1 MNFRIQK
8 GIAVIGSTTIDQI
21 IHQNRRT
28 FKAGGVTV
36 YSGMTYSQHGIKT
49 GVITN
54 IADRNRQV
62 IACLRKQRIRVH
74 NGQTRQTTHF
84 INDIRPGDRRQKNP
98 QRAAPIRRQQVL
110 DHVKDVDGVHL
121 GPLHPKD
128 IDIGGIKSL
137 KGLDRPVILDI
148 QGLVRTV
155 KNGNVDLAVS
165 QQLNDALNV
174 SQIVKANRHE
184 YAVMLD
190 YFQTDLM
197 TLMQRFNIHEFIV
210 TSGASGGFVQGTTAA
225 ATPYAAASVK
235 YEGDPTGAGDIF
247 LAAYVTAHLRRRR
260 SIPDACQYA
269 ARLVAQQIEG
279 KYITEDVLRLKKPL
293 RLTK

>member
-1 MNFRIQK
+1 MIQK

-21 IHQNRRT
+21 IHRNRCT

-36 YSGMTYSQHGIKT
+36 YSGITYSRHGIAT
-49 GVITN
+49 RAITN
-54 IADRNRQV
+54 IADGNPQV
-62 IACLRKQRIRVH
+62 TACLRNQRILVH

-84 INDIRPGDRRQKNP
+84 INDIRPGNRRQKNP
-98 QRAAPIRRQQVL
+98 QCAAPIRRQQVL
-110 DHVKDVDGVHL
+110 DHVQDVGAVHL

-137 KGLDRPVILDI
+137 KGLDRQVILDI

-165 QQLNDALNV
+165 QQLFDALSV

-184 YAVMLD
+184 YVVMLD
-190 YFQTDLM
+190 FFQTDLM
-197 TLMQRFNIHEFIV
+197 TLMQRFDICEFIV
-210 TSGASGGFVQGTTAA
+210 TSGASGGFVQKSTAP
-225 ATPYAAASVK
+225 ATPYSAASVK
-235 YEGDPTGAGDIF
+235 FEGDPTGAGDIF
-247 LAAYVTAHLRRRR
+247 LAAYVVAHLFKQR
-260 SIPDACQYA
+260 SIADACQYA

-279 KYITEDVLRLKKPL
+279 KFIEEDELRVKTPLKL
-293 RLTK
+293 RK

>member
-1 MNFRIQK
+1 MIQK

-21 IHQNRRT
+21 IHRNRRT

-36 YSGMTYSQHGIKT
+36 YSGITYSRHGIAT
-49 GVITN
+49 RAITN
-54 IADRNRQV
+54 IADRNPQV
-62 IACLRKQRIRVH
+62 TACLRNQRILVH

-84 INDIRPGDRRQKNP
+84 INDIRPGNRRQKNP
-98 QRAAPIRRQQVL
+98 QRAAPIRPQQVL
-110 DHVKDVDGVHL
+110 DHVKDVDAVHL

-137 KGLDRPVILDI
+137 KGLDRQVILDI

-165 QQLNDALNV
+165 QQLFDALNV

-190 YFQTDLM
+190 FFQTDLM
-197 TLMQRFNIHEFIV
+197 TLMQRFDICEFIV
-210 TSGASGGFVQGTTAA
+210 TSGASGGFVQESTAP
-225 ATPYAAASVK
+225 ATPYAAASVEF
-235 YEGDPTGAGDIF
+235 EGDPTGAGDIF
-247 LAAYVTAHLRRRR
+247 LAAYVVEHLLKQR
-260 SIPDACQYA
+260 SIADACQYA

-279 KYITEDVLRLKKPL
+279 KFIEEDELRVKTPL
-293 RLTK
+293 RLR